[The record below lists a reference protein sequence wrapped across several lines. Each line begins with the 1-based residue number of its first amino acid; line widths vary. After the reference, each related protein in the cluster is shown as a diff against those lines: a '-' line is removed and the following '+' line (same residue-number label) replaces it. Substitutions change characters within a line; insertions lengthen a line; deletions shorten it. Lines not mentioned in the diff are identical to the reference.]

1 MKKTLYSTLLFIAFL
16 ISGQVL
22 TYSSGPPTG
31 YTNAPGEGDCT
42 SCHSGANL
50 VTSGSVW
57 DSLTIEQIA
66 PYGLGTVSSPFSFRI
81 RFANPSSIKYGFELC
96 ALEPSAT
103 SSSVSFGS
111 LAVNNASSGLIQLVS
126 GVPRE
131 YLEHT
136 SFGTDAPNN
145 INTWTFDWVP
155 PSSGFSGSVTFY
167 ICVNS
172 TNSDGNST
180 GDTIFAKSFTMQ
192 LYPTVNLNLSAFMQ
206 GFYVG
211 NGSMTPAPYIATG
224 SGANNIADSLTVE
237 LHDPTTNTTLF
248 SSPAL
253 LETNGTSNI
262 NFPAATNGKTYY
274 IALKHRN
281 SIATWSSN
289 PVAFNAAGTTYDFSS
304 GQSQAYGGNLVDDGN
319 GVFLIYSG
327 DINQDGSI
335 DFNDYPGLDIAS
347 SLGILGYDPNDLNGD
362 ASVDF
367 NDYPIIDVN
376 SSNGIISI
384 KP

>member
-1 MKKTLYSTLLFIAFL
+1 MKKTLYSTLLLIAFL

-42 SCHSGANL
+42 SCHGGASIVN
-50 VTSGSVW
+50 SGSVW
-57 DSLTIEQIA
+57 DSLTMEQIA
-66 PYGLGTVSSPFSFRI
+66 PYGLGTASSPFTFRL
-81 RFANPSSIKYGFELC
+81 RFANPNSIKYGFELC

-103 SSSVSFGS
+103 SSSFSFGS
-111 LAVNNASSGLIQLVS
+111 LSVNNASNGLIQLVT

-136 SFGTDAPNN
+136 SIGTDAPNN
-145 INTWTFDWVP
+145 VNTWTFDWVP
-155 PSSGFSGSVTFY
+155 PSTGFTGSVTFY
-167 ICVNS
+167 VCVNS

-180 GDTIFAKSFTMQ
+180 GDTIIAKSFTMQ

-206 GFYVG
+206 GLYIG
-211 NGSMTPAPYIATG
+211 GYTMTPAPFNVTG
-224 SGANNIADSLTVE
+224 LGSNSIADTITVE
-237 LHDPTTNTTLF
+237 LHDTVTNAIKF
-248 SSPAL
+248 STPAL
-253 LETNGTSNI
+253 LQTNGIANV
-262 NFPAATNGKTYY
+262 NFPSTTNGKRYY
-274 IALKHRN
+274 VSISHRN
-281 SIATWSSN
+281 SIKTWSSI
-289 PVAFNAAGTTYDFSS
+289 PILFNSSGTNYDFSIS
-304 GQSQAYGGNLVDDGN
+304 QSKAYGNNLVDDGN
-319 GVFLIYSG
+319 GVFMIYSG

-335 DFNDYPGLDIAS
+335 DFNEYPALNIAS
-347 SLGILGYDPNDLNGD
+347 SIGTLGYDPNDLNGD

-384 KP
+384 NP

>member
-1 MKKTLYSTLLFIAFL
+1 MKKTLYSSLLLIAFL

-31 YTNAPGEGDCT
+31 YTNAPGESDCT
-42 SCHSGANL
+42 SCHSGASL

-57 DSLTIEQIA
+57 DSLTLEQIA
-66 PYGLGTVSSPFSFRI
+66 PYGLGTASSPFTFRL
-81 RFANPSSIKYGFELC
+81 RFANPGSIKYGFELC

-111 LAVNNASSGLIQLVS
+111 LGVNSASNGLIQLVS

-145 INTWTFDWVP
+145 VNTWTFDWVP
-155 PSSGFSGSVTFY
+155 PSSGFTGSVTFY
-167 ICVNS
+167 VCVNS
-172 TNSDGNST
+172 TNSDANST

-206 GFYVG
+206 GLYTG
-211 NGSMTPAPYIATG
+211 GSTMTSAPFNAIG
-224 SGANNIADSLTVE
+224 SGSNNIADSVTVE
-237 LHDPTTNTTLF
+237 LHDASTNTTKF
-248 SSPAL
+248 STPAL
-253 LETNGTSNI
+253 IETNGTSNI
-262 NFPAATNGKTYY
+262 NFPASANGNNYY
-274 IALKHRN
+274 IALSHRN
-281 SIATWSSN
+281 SIKTWSATPILFSSS
-289 PVAFNAAGTTYDFSS
+289 GTTYDFSIS
-304 GQSQAYGGNLVDDGN
+304 QSQAYGGNLVDDGN
-319 GVFLIYSG
+319 GVYMIYSG

-335 DFNDYPGLDIAS
+335 DFNDYPDLDIAS
-347 SLGILGYDPNDLNGD
+347 SLGVLGYDPNDLNGD

-367 NDYPIIDVN
+367 NDYPIIDIN
-376 SSNGIISI
+376 SSNGVISI
-384 KP
+384 TP